1 MADPRKISRL
11 RRGLARG
18 AVWLAIITSICYV
31 TLFEPNYRAHTVCDG
46 ATWTRVVVDPPLSG
60 VKKPILIGSNAG
72 HLFVISSG
80 ECETRRKRRRG
91 AEDRGWMSF
100 ASDWF
105 DRTWGYVSGH
115 WNSLWPNDEPES
127 PPGSNDEPE
136 PPTGWFD
143 SAWGYVSDG
152 WDSLTGWF
160 DSAWGYVSNRWNSL
174 WPNDEPESP
183 PGSND
188 EPEPPTGW
196 FDSAWGYVSDRWN
209 YLSNG
214 RAEPPR
220 AVVVPLSRVLCMYE
234 YEVEV
239 DAGNRPSAPCKA
251 RPEDPSDEP
260 ATEEQLARIEE
271 RLAGLLN
278 RAEALDPSALTEIRD
293 RLRLPALDPATTE
306 QLARIEEHLAGLLA
320 RAEALPPPSG
330 RATLLPVHFLLHFRN
345 AQLSDPNGALSGSGV
360 VLEPLHEGMLG
371 AIVNTLRE
379 CAEQGSPV
387 RIRPYGF
394 ASSMPFAGRDDT
406 DDLNVMAANQRAS
419 AVYEA
424 LRGRL
429 SGDRHVSVEEPPK
442 WDTFEKMVEVRD
454 SCIESPSREMDRDSF
469 LDRVVVLELQTSGRC
484 AMADWAARSVR
495 CSDVADP

>member
-1 MADPRKISRL
+1 MALTASAVVSFAAWVVL
-11 RRGLARG
+11 RHLASAPPPVQLIANPEDGR
-18 AVWLAIITSICYV
+18 V
-31 TLFEPNYRAHTVCDG
+31 TLEWANG
-46 ATWTRVVVDPPLSG
+46 AAYDREYDVMWW
-60 VKKPILIGSNAG
+60 
-72 HLFVISSG
+72 
-80 ECETRRKRRRG
+80 EYQQYRRKRDG
-91 AEDRGWMSF
+91 DVDRNWNRMLGTDAAKGRHRIDIDNLTNGW
-100 ASDWF
+100 
-105 DRTWGYVSGH
+105 TYVFRVRARNGKGH
-115 WNSLWPNDEPES
+115 GTPSNEAIAVPEAA
-127 PPGSNDEPE
+127 PE
-136 PPTGWFD
+136 
-143 SAWGYVSDG
+143 
-152 WDSLTGWF
+152 
-160 DSAWGYVSNRWNSL
+160 
-174 WPNDEPESP
+174 
-183 PGSND
+183 
-188 EPEPPTGW
+188 
-196 FDSAWGYVSDRWN
+196 
-209 YLSNG
+209 
-214 RAEPPR
+214 
-220 AVVVPLSRVLCMYE
+220 VVVNVPGRKPIVIRIPAL
-234 YEVEV
+234 
-239 DAGNRPSAPCKA
+239 D
-251 RPEDPSDEP
+251 PE
-260 ATEEQLARIEE
+260 TKEQLGRIEE

-278 RAEALDPSALTEIRD
+278 RANELDLSTLETALTEIRD
-293 RLRLPALDPATTE
+293 RSRLPAPDLATEE

-320 RAEALPPPSG
+320 RAEALPPPPG
-330 RATLLPVHFLLHFRN
+330 QATLLPVHFLLHFRN

-379 CAEQGSPV
+379 CAEQGSPPV

-394 ASSMPFAGRDDT
+394 ASSTPFAGRDDT

>member
-115 WNSLWPNDEPES
+115 
-127 PPGSNDEPE
+127 
-136 PPTGWFD
+136 
-143 SAWGYVSDG
+143 
-152 WDSLTGWF
+152 
-160 DSAWGYVSNRWNSL
+160 WNSL